1 MSSHPRLS
9 SLLLH
14 LAAASHGCISL
25 YYIVLTCQLAVLQ
38 EQGQGVGPSAR
49 PEAPPQRHG
58 LSQVAGIA
66 LGIAVFGAAVWSL
79 VTVWKRKDDKLH
91 RPDRQSNAI
100 SRSKGRG
107 SRSDQKRR
115 RKHEYQEFAPE
126 ELAEVRGRIICRQFA
141 RTGTCKYGDDCWY
154 RHERDP
160 EAISAAAE
168 AVGRYAMG
176 CLV

>member
-1 MSSHPRLS
+1 M
-9 SLLLH
+9 
-14 LAAASHGCISL
+14 
-25 YYIVLTCQLAVLQ
+25 LTCKLAVLQ
-38 EQGQGVGPSAR
+38 EQSQGVDPSAR
-49 PEAPPQRHG
+49 PEASPQRHG

-66 LGIAVFGAAVWSL
+66 LGIAVLGAAVWSL
-79 VTVWKRKDDKLH
+79 VTVWKRKDDKL
-91 RPDRQSNAI
+91 RRLDTQSTVS
-100 SRSKGRG
+100 SRSTSRGRG

-160 EAISAAAE
+160 EAVSASAE

-176 CLV
+176 CWI